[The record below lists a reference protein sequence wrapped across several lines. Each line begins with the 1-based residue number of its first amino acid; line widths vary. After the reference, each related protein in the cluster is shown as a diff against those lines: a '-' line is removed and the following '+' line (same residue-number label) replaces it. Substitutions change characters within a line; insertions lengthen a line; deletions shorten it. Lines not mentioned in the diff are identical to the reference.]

1 MALPQGSLGEAAVPN
16 SDSRLHVDLSGLRL
30 SVPVSHQTRIPIRN
44 IPHTHTTKKKS
55 CAFPEITLLS
65 LLHRH
70 FCVYTPRLTILGWV
84 RLPTHNVAKQKQE
97 IR

>member
-44 IPHTHTTKKKS
+44 IPHTHTPPKKKV
-55 CAFPEITLLS
+55 ALS
-65 LLHRH
+65 QR
-70 FCVYTPRLTILGWV
+70 
-84 RLPTHNVAKQKQE
+84 
-97 IR
+97 